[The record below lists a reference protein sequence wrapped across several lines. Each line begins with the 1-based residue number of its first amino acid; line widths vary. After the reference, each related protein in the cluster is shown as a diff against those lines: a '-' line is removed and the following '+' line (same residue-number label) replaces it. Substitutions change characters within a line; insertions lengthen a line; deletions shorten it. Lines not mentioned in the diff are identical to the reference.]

1 MEKKQAREAQE
12 EEMVEMEEKRPQ
24 DARDTS
30 RCGELVLDIHVE
42 GNDDDGEEQCS
53 PRSQHLLPP
62 QPQLQLQQQHQPR
75 WLNNIHDSND
85 SPSSKKKKF
94 LVPTWLHCVCVVLV
108 VGCVLSWVFD
118 PVEVMREGLVGI
130 GFDVG
135 MGEKVGGSGSG
146 NGNGEGKSVG
156 FDGWVGW
163 EGLEYHFI
171 L

>member
-1 MEKKQAREAQE
+1 M
-12 EEMVEMEEKRPQ
+12 
-24 DARDTS
+24 
-30 RCGELVLDIHVE
+30 
-42 GNDDDGEEQCS
+42 
-53 PRSQHLLPP
+53 
-62 QPQLQLQQQHQPR
+62 
-75 WLNNIHDSND
+75 
-85 SPSSKKKKF
+85 
-94 LVPTWLHCVCVVLV
+94 
-108 VGCVLSWVFD
+108 LSWVFD